1 MSIRS
6 PLVAVVVAM
15 AVGLS
20 ANVAVAAPAA
30 AQPGKAPAAE
40 QPGTAQAAAQPGTA
54 QAAAQPGTAQAAA
67 QPGTAPAAA
76 QPGKPQKSVQAQV
89 GTGGL
94 TVVAPRLTD
103 RGSAVLRGVTYA
115 KGRVRVEGGVLPVT
129 VSSDQKGRYSAEV
142 LLRPNA
148 NNKLKVSAY
157 QGRRVISKKIAVQQ
171 KLKNPKG
178 RVSGEVFDIST
189 RKAIA
194 GATVRYGWRTAKADR
209 DGRFTLTG
217 LPEGG
222 VAVSAYSAGRLS
234 GAQATQVKRG
244 QGKTGRILLQTLARP
259 VSVSPK
265 GGTYSGHGWKVQVP
279 AGAVAKPTNVNL
291 TRLLMTG
298 AKDEFGLP
306 VVDASP
312 NGLRFARP
320 ITVTVDPGL
329 IGLVP
334 AHTRFVG
341 VDPDTLTTFP
351 LKTRVVGKQVQF
363 QLTQL
368 RGMEIRVEI
377 PPDPSNMW
385 GGPSSF
391 CKPFTTYNDARNA
404 QQYLHDILLPAL
416 RAKVGE
422 TSHYLWSKY
431 LTPGVPAPSR
441 EDITNP
447 DALRS
452 FDEHP
457 TTVVMRSNTIIR
469 ARGRVLSGYAPK
481 LARPETPTRKMLSD
495 FPDLDGKP
503 MGVNVDIEYGD
514 DSYALPVNIAGGVSE
529 THMPGQGVFQDR
541 RDFIG
546 DLTFIPYVNIK
557 GVLTRVD
564 MKANVRLALEDG
576 VDFCPGEIGENF
588 VKNFTVPLSRLEKTP
603 YFGAGTWAKPVIY
616 KLKTGKPKTITH
628 DVTDAYNND
637 EDQDSVPNYP
647 PWEGASF
654 KLDNCKETYNPD
666 QADRDGNG
674 KGDACEPCPPNRIQ
688 AAADKC
694 ERPPGGNAGGAPRP
708 DGTPRPDT
716 GPSKPGTGGS
726 YGDPHFI
733 TFDGGAVDFQGAG
746 DYVLAQSAAG
756 DFAVQGRYVRL
767 PGRSSTM
774 SINRGVAAK
783 VGKSVIAFGDDTTS
797 EPMAPQV
804 ATLDGK
810 RIALKPG
817 MSQKLP
823 GGAVLTYG
831 YVRGAVVRWAD
842 GTELAAGRWIADNA
856 FITLAPSRF
865 GKVRGLLGNADRNPA
880 NDLTARNGTR
890 VTDPLNLQQL
900 YGSFGAS
907 WQATGKA
914 SLFRTKIPPGG
925 ALPVRPPKVA
935 SVADLSPAARADA
948 ERVCR
953 EMGVA
958 PGAALQQCIL
968 DVGLT
973 GDRTFAGNAAV
984 VADRLRSS
992 VDLAALTGRVETT
1005 ATLPLNQNVQ
1015 GRLDKA
1021 YVTDVFQFNLTAGQN
1036 LKVTTPGPCTGS
1048 GTFSITLVAPSGRA
1062 IDRTRGAGCGTLE
1075 ATGLRESGRYQLRV
1089 HDTGGFTGPYTLR
1102 ADTQQA
1108 QAVCQGDKVAPSDD
1122 ELSPKVNLAFPINF
1136 KGRQFNALWVNNNG
1150 NVTFD
1155 DAFSDYTPKPFEG
1168 VRSPIIAALWADTDT
1183 RKPGSGQVRYGN
1195 GTVQGRRAF
1204 CVDYDKVGYY
1214 NQNTDK
1220 LNTYQLY
1227 IVDRADVAPG
1237 AFDIVYHY
1245 KTLKWETGDA
1255 SSGNSGLGGT
1265 SAGAGYSNGTG
1276 NPGTFHEV
1284 NGSRRPGTFLDTS
1297 PTGLAKTSTN
1307 SNQPGM
1313 HVFPIRN

>member
-1 MSIRS
+1 MPIRS
-6 PLVAVVVAM
+6 PLVAAVVA
-15 AVGLS
+15 AVVALS
-20 ANVAVAAPAA
+20 ANVAVAA
-30 AQPGKAPAAE
+30 QPGK
-40 QPGTAQAAAQPGTA
+40 AQAAAQPGTA
-54 QAAAQPGTAQAAA
+54 QAATQPGTALAAA
-67 QPGTAPAAA
+67 QPGTVPAAA
-76 QPGKPQKSVQAQV
+76 RPGEPQRSVQARG

-94 TVVAPRLTD
+94 TVVAPRRTD
-103 RGSAVLRGVTYA
+103 RGSVVVRGVTRA
-115 KGRVRVEGGVLPVT
+115 KSPMLIEGGVLPVRL
-129 VSSDQKGRYSAEV
+129 VADKKGQYAGEV
-142 LLRPNA
+142 VLRPNKV
-148 NNKLKVSAY
+148 NKLKVNSY
-157 QGRRVISKKIAVQQ
+157 QGRRVVSKKAQVQQ
-171 KLKNPKG
+171 RLKNAKG
-178 RVSGEVFDIST
+178 RVSGEVFDVNT
-189 RKAIA
+189 RQVIA
-194 GATVRYGWRTAKADR
+194 GTTVRYGPRVVKADQN
-209 DGRFTLTG
+209 GRFTLTG

-222 VAVSAYSAGRLS
+222 VAVSALSAGRLS
-234 GAQATQVKRG
+234 GAQVVQVRRG
-244 QGKTGRILLQTLARP
+244 QGKAGRILLQTLARP
-259 VSVSPK
+259 VSISPK
-265 GGTYSGHGWKVQVP
+265 GGTYSGDGWRVQIP
-279 AGAVAKPTNVNL
+279 AGAVARPTNVNL

-306 VVDASP
+306 VVDVSP

-329 IGLVP
+329 VGLDA

-363 QLTQL
+363 QLTHL

-377 PPDPSNMW
+377 PPMPANMW
-385 GGPSSF
+385 GGPEKF
-391 CKPFTTYNDARNA
+391 CKPFDSTLDAARA
-404 QQYLHDILLPAL
+404 SAYLHTTMLPGL
-416 RAKVGE
+416 RASIGE
-422 TSHYLWSKY
+422 TSYYFWNKY
-431 LTPGVPAPSR
+431 LTRGVPSPTR
-441 EDITNP
+441 ERVTKPED
-447 DALRS
+447 LES
-452 FDEHP
+452 FDKHP
-457 TTVVMRSNTIIR
+457 DTEG
-469 ARGRVLSGYAPK
+469 AREVTFAQAGAAVETDQRQRPYPLSPPE
-481 LARPETPTRKMLSD
+481 RPTKKRISD
-495 FPDLDGKP
+495 FTLPKGKP
-503 MGVNVDIEYGD
+503 IGQKVHIEYGGG
-514 DSYALPVNIAGGVSE
+514 SFQLPENIAGGVSD
-529 THMPGQGVFQDR
+529 TVLPGQGTFTDR
-541 RDFIG
+541 RDFFG
-546 DLTFIPYVNIK
+546 DVQFIPTATKK
-557 GVLTRVD
+557 GVLTRVE
-564 MKANVRLALEDG
+564 MKGALRLALEDSI
-576 VDFCPGEIGENF
+576 DFCPGEVGANF
-588 VKNFTVPLSRLEKTP
+588 VKHFTIPMSRLEKTA
-603 YFGAGTWAKPVIY
+603 YSGGGTWAKPVMY
-616 KLKTGKPKTITH
+616 QLKTENRKVLTR
-628 DVTDAYNND
+628 DVTKAYPKND
-637 EDQDSVPNYP
+637 LDQDGIPDEQ
-647 PWEGASF
+647 PWQGGTF
-654 KLDNCKETYNPD
+654 KLDNCKFYNPD
-666 QADRDGNG
+666 QADSDGDG
-674 KGDACEPCPPNRIQ
+674 EGDACDACPPNRLQI
-688 AAADKC
+688 AADKC
-694 ERPPGGNAGGAPRP
+694 ERPPGGNTGGAPRP

-733 TFDGGAVDFQGAG
+733 TFDGGSVDFQGAG
-746 DYVLAQSAAG
+746 DYVLAQSPSG

-767 PGRSSTM
+767 PGRSSTI

-783 VGKSVIAFGDDTTS
+783 VGKSVIAFGDETTS
-797 EPMAPQV
+797 EPLDPQV

-817 MSQKLP
+817 MRQTLP
-823 GGAVLTYG
+823 GGAVLTFN

-856 FITLAPSRF
+856 FITLSQARW
-865 GKVRGLLGNADRNPA
+865 GKVAGLLGNADRNPS

-890 VTDPLNLQQL
+890 VTDPLNLQQM

-914 SLFRTKIPPGG
+914 SFFRTKIPASG
-925 ALPVRPPKVA
+925 ALPVRPAKVA
-935 SVADLSPAARADA
+935 SVADLTPAARADA

-973 GDRTFAGNAAV
+973 GDRSHAGSAAI

-992 VDLAALTGRVETT
+992 VDLAALTGRVEDT

-1021 YVTDVFQFNLTAGQN
+1021 HVTDVFQFNLTAGQN

-1075 ATGLRESGRYQLRV
+1075 ATGVRESGRYQLRV
-1089 HDTGGFTGPYTLR
+1089 HDTGGFTGAYTLR

-1136 KGRQFNALWVNNNG
+1136 KGRQFTSLWVNNNG

-1255 SSGNSGLGGT
+1255 SSGNGGLGGT

>member
-1 MSIRS
+1 
-6 PLVAVVVAM
+6 M

-20 ANVAVAAPAA
+20 ANVAVPAA
-30 AQPGKAPAAE
+30 AQPVKAS
-40 QPGTAQAAAQPGTA
+40 
-54 QAAAQPGTAQAAA
+54 
-67 QPGTAPAAA
+67 AAA
-76 QPGKPQKSVQAQV
+76 QPGKPQESVQAQV

-129 VSSDQKGRYSAEV
+129 VSSDQKGRYSVEV

-171 KLKNPKG
+171 KLKYPKG

-391 CKPFTTYNDARNA
+391 CKPFATYNDAARA
-404 QQYLHDILLPAL
+404 RQYLHDIMLPGL
-416 RAKVGE
+416 RIRVGE
-422 TSHYLWSKY
+422 TAYDLWSKY
-431 LTPGVPAPSR
+431 LTGGMPSPER

-447 DALRS
+447 TALES
-452 FDEHP
+452 FDKHPRTVQARESSLYFASRLVIQYGQKPELSSPERP
-457 TTVVMRSNTIIR
+457 TTKK
-469 ARGRVLSGYAPK
+469 LSEFTNADG
-481 LARPETPTRKMLSD
+481 TPVGHKML
-495 FPDLDGKP
+495 
-503 MGVNVDIEYGD
+503 IEYGD
-514 DSYALPVNIAGGVSE
+514 DSYALPVNIAGGIGE
-529 THMPGQGVFQDR
+529 TQLPSHGTFLDR
-541 RDFIG
+541 RDIVG
-546 DLTFIPYVNIK
+546 DIKFVPHADAK

-564 MKANVRLALEDG
+564 MKAALKLALEDS
-576 VDFCPGEIGENF
+576 VDFCPGDMGDNF
-588 VKNFTVPLSRLEKTP
+588 VRSFTVPLSRLEKTP
-603 YFGAGTWAKPVIY
+603 LPRGGTWAKPIMY
-616 KLKTGKPKTITH
+616 KLKTDNREVVTK
-628 DVTDAYNND
+628 DVTEAYMND
-637 EDQDSVPNYP
+637 VDKDGIPDEQ
-647 PWEGASF
+647 PWRDASF
-654 KLDNCKETYNPD
+654 KLDNCKIIYNPNQLD
-666 QADRDGNG
+666 ANNNG
-674 KGDACEPCPPNRIQ
+674 VGDVCEPCPPNRLQ

-694 ERPPGGNAGGAPRP
+694 ERPPGGNTGGAPRP

-865 GKVRGLLGNADRNPA
+865 GKVRGLLGNADRNPS

-968 DVGLT
+968 DVALT

-1089 HDTGGFTGPYTLR
+1089 HDTGGFTGAYTLR

-1136 KGRQFNALWVNNNG
+1136 KGRQFTSLWVNNNG

-1255 SSGNSGLGGT
+1255 SSGNGGLGGT

-1297 PTGLAKTSTN
+1297 PTALAKTSTN